1 MKRLLIMGPPGVG
14 KGTQGKRIAEH
25 YMIPSIS
32 TGDIFRANVAEGTKL
47 GLEVKRI
54 MAEGGYV
61 NDDLTN
67 EIVAHR
73 LVEDDAT
80 TGWLLDGYPRTL
92 PQVEALDRTLAAN
105 GKQLDAVISLQA
117 DVDEVVAR
125 LHKRAV
131 EENRDDDTPEAIRA
145 RQQKY
150 LKETS
155 PLLDVYRSRGLLIE
169 VDGAGSIDEVGSRIL
184 AALESHP
191 HLVKDSR

>member
-1 MKRLLIMGPPGVG
+1 
-14 KGTQGKRIAEH
+14 
-25 YMIPSIS
+25 MIPSIS

-61 NDDLTN
+61 SDDLTN

-92 PQVEALDRTLAAN
+92 SQVEALDRALAAN

-117 DVDEVVAR
+117 DIDEVVAR

-131 EENRDDDTPEAIRA
+131 EENREDDTPEAIRA

-150 LKETS
+150 LNETS
-155 PLLDVYRSRGLLIE
+155 PLLDLYRSRGLLIE
-169 VDGAGSIDEVGSRIL
+169 VDGVGSIDDVAARVME
-184 AALESHP
+184 ALESHP
-191 HLVKDSR
+191 HLMKDSG